1 MGALAPPCVSH
12 TGMPCISHTLGEL
25 SVPWCGDYPSW
36 RLLLSL
42 PAYLLCVLGP
52 SSGSGCVAAARLGL
66 HHLMVVPSCLP
77 CSPGSAVVEW
87 GNRT

>member
-1 MGALAPPCVSH
+1 MHWLLRVSH
-12 TGMPCISHTLGEL
+12 ARMPCISHTLGEL
-25 SVPWCGDYPSW
+25 CPSRGAV
-36 RLLLSL
+36 RLPFVALVTVAPSI
-42 PAYLLCVLGP
+42 PLCVLGP